1 MFVKYDIF
9 LPCIEF
15 FLFCI
20 LPDMGYNECPVCKA
34 LPDMGCN
41 ECPVCLASE
50 LVFSELMLRAEAND
64 APANIFQVTVLLV
77 NLALKVGV
85 NATPTYYCG
94 FQGNSTFMLA
104 LFGFWSIAWQL
115 LWL

>member
-1 MFVKYDIF
+1 
-9 LPCIEF
+9 
-15 FLFCI
+15 
-20 LPDMGYNECPVCKA
+20 MGYNECPVCKA

-77 NLALKVGV
+77 SFALKVGV

>member
-1 MFVKYDIF
+1 
-9 LPCIEF
+9 
-15 FLFCI
+15 
-20 LPDMGYNECPVCKA
+20 MGYNECPVCKA

-41 ECPVCLASE
+41 ECPVCLASK

-77 NLALKVGV
+77 NLAVKVGV
-85 NATPTYYCG
+85 NATPSYDCG

-104 LFGFWSIAWQL
+104 LFGFWQL

>member
-1 MFVKYDIF
+1 MLHIF
-9 LPCIEF
+9 LPSIEFF

-20 LPDMGYNECPVCKA
+20 LPDIGYNECPVC
-34 LPDMGCN
+34 M
-41 ECPVCLASE
+41 ASE

-77 NLALKVGV
+77 NLAIKVGV

>member
-85 NATPTYYCG
+85 
-94 FQGNSTFMLA
+94 ML
-104 LFGFWSIAWQL
+104 LQL
-115 LWL
+115 AIVVFKEIPHLCWRFLTLGQ

>member
-1 MFVKYDIF
+1 
-9 LPCIEF
+9 
-15 FLFCI
+15 
-20 LPDMGYNECPVCKA
+20 MGYNECPVCKA

-41 ECPVCLASE
+41 ECPVYLASE

-85 NATPTYYCG
+85 NVAPTDYCG
-94 FQGNSTFMLA
+94 FQGDSTFMLA
-104 LFGFWSIAWQL
+104 FFDFWSIA
-115 LWL
+115 

>member
-1 MFVKYDIF
+1 
-9 LPCIEF
+9 
-15 FLFCI
+15 
-20 LPDMGYNECPVCKA
+20 MGYNECPVCKA

-50 LVFSELMLRAEAND
+50 LVFTELMFRAEAND

-77 NLALKVGV
+77 SLALKVGV
-85 NATPTYYCG
+85 NVAPTCYCV
-94 FQGNSTFMLA
+94 FQGDSTFMLA
-104 LFGFWSIAWQL
+104 FFDFWSIAWQW